1 MMYVEVTRPRIAL
14 ICQRGYSQEK
24 ECINSV
30 YNVSMQST
38 GARSSTSR
46 SRRFRGVEA
55 SPVNT
60 VDGQEIVTVLAEP
73 FQTRYGEDGSFIG
86 EYTSRQHRVD
96 QPILEEVD
104 ETSGDHVDTL
114 DYACTTGI

>member
-1 MMYVEVTRPRIAL
+1 MGSEM
-14 ICQRGYSQEK
+14 
-24 ECINSV
+24 CIRDRV
-30 YNVSMQST
+30 YNVSVQST
-38 GARSSTSR
+38 GARSSTNR

-73 FQTRYGEDGSFIG
+73 YQTRYGEDGSFIG
-86 EYTSRQHRVD
+86 QYTSRQHRVD
-96 QPILEEVD
+96 QPILEELD
-104 ETSGDHVDTL
+104 ETSGDHASADTL